1 MGDIEQLTALAPTWA
16 REALAARKAA
26 LFPAPA
32 VPALAQV
39 PATKSGLSAQA
50 IDAIAE
56 AVVTFVKQQP
66 EPVLA
71 RLDCPRTGRDKGV
84 SHVRWRGVFKQSD
97 AFLSGELVT
106 HRGSSWVCQ
115 RDHTTQTPAR
125 PADKEAPEWTL
136 IVKSG
141 EVTR

>member
-1 MGDIEQLTALAPTWA
+1 MGDIEQLTAFSPDLG

-32 VPALAQV
+32 VPAALAQV

-71 RLDCPRTGRDKGV
+71 RLDALEQGRDKGV
-84 SHVRWRGVFKQSD
+84 SNVRWRGVFKQSD
-97 AFLSGELVT
+97 AFLSGEL
-106 HRGSSWVCQ
+106 
-115 RDHTTQTPAR
+115 
-125 PADKEAPEWTL
+125 
-136 IVKSG
+136 
-141 EVTR
+141 